1 MKKLVVYFS
10 ASGVTAKKAKELAA
24 AIGADAMAIEPKE
37 PYTAADLDWRNKKSR
52 SSVEMQNPASRPA
65 IKKNEDI
72 SGYDRIYIGYPIW
85 WGVAP
90 RAVNTFIESNNLD
103 GKEIVIFATSGGS
116 GIDYAINDMKKNY
129 PALNIIGGK
138 LLNGKVEGD
147 II

>member
-72 SGYDRIYIGYPIW
+72 SGYD
-85 WGVAP
+85 
-90 RAVNTFIESNNLD
+90 AVLIMLSMT
-103 GKEIVIFATSGGS
+103 
-116 GIDYAINDMKKNY
+116 
-129 PALNIIGGK
+129 
-138 LLNGKVEGD
+138 
-147 II
+147 